1 MTELTKRQEYIL
13 GLVVREYVKT
23 PVPVSSKA
31 LVEGYGLKISPATVR
46 NDMAVLEEHGLIYA
60 PHTSAGRVPT
70 DAGYRYFVQKL
81 ISDTEL
87 LPAEQRMID
96 HQFHQAE
103 PDIEQWL
110 RLAAS
115 VLANV
120 VHSASLVTA
129 PQAVQARFKHL
140 ELIHTQGRLVL
151 MVLVLEGGDVRQQML
166 TLAEPVSQ
174 QVLSETAA
182 RITARCLGQRSEQV
196 RVLAAHQPTLE
207 QEIMELVAEALE
219 KADRRHEVV
228 HIDGLVNILDPD
240 YLAERMAISDPQQRE
255 ELRRALA
262 EVDGIGARQTLRLLE
277 ERSLLE
283 EVLNEA
289 LSPDVQGVRV
299 VIGGEGR
306 WEELRHISMILS
318 RYGVKGQATGAVG
331 VLGPIR
337 LHYGRAISA
346 VRYVAGLMSD
356 LLIDLYGGAAPEDK
370 QPKYPDR

>member
-1 MTELTKRQEYIL
+1 MKELTKRQEYIL
-13 GLVVREYVKT
+13 GLVVREYVKA

-31 LVEGYGLKISPATVR
+31 LVEGYGLKVSPATVR
-46 NDMAVLEEHGLIYA
+46 NDMAVLEEYGLIRA

-70 DAGYRYFVQKL
+70 EAGYRYFVQKL
-81 ISDTEL
+81 IGDTEL
-87 LPAEQRMID
+87 PPAEQRMIE

-120 VHSASLVTA
+120 VRSASLVTA
-129 PQAVQARFKHL
+129 PQAAQARFKHL

-174 QVLSETAA
+174 QVLSEVAA
-182 RITARCLGQRSEQV
+182 RITALCLGQRSEQV
-196 RVLAAHQPTLE
+196 RALAAHQPALE
-207 QEIMELVAEALE
+207 QEIMDLVAEALE
-219 KADRRHEVV
+219 RADRRHEVV

-262 EVDGIGARQTLRLLE
+262 EVDGAGARQTLRLLE

-283 EVLNEA
+283 EVLSEA

-306 WEELRHISMILS
+306 WEELRHTSMILS
-318 RYGVKGQATGAVG
+318 RYGVKGQATGALG

-346 VRYVAGLMSD
+346 VRYVAGLMTD
-356 LLIDLYGGAAPEDK
+356 LLIDLYGESAVEEG
-370 QPKYPDR
+370 